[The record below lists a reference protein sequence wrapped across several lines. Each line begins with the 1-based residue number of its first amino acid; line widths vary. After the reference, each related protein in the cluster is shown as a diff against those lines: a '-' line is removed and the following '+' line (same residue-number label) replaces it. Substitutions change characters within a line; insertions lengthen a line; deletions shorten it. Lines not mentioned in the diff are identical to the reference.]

1 MKPTR
6 RNFFSLSLL
15 SLAVTSGCT
24 KPQQPPPTTA
34 GSALDTSNERE
45 ISYSIEREEQG
56 KAVRV
61 PETFQ
66 FKSGDR
72 FRLRFRPGFSA
83 FVYVAN
89 RGKGENSYSVLFP
102 LPAERSRN
110 PLAVGTEVVLPNDKE
125 WMRFDKVAGNEY
137 LFLIAASKALVD
149 LEQIGAQIPRDTFE
163 SQLAG
168 IERQYQ
174 PTSSRRFQDGDLTK
188 FFAAR
193 EGDIAI
199 VVRLAL
205 QHG

>member
-1 MKPTR
+1 MGLSR
-6 RNFFSLSLL
+6 RDFIAASVVG
-15 SLAVTSGCT
+15 LAATNACD
-24 KPQQPPPTTA
+24 KPQQQPPTRTA
-34 GSALDTSNERE
+34 PGLDNASERE
-45 ISYSIEREEQG
+45 ISYLLLREDSG

-66 FKSGDR
+66 FQSGEK
-72 FRLRFRPGFSA
+72 FRLRFRPGFPA
-83 FVYVAN
+83 YIYVAN

-110 PLAVGTEVVLPNDKE
+110 PLPAGTAVGVPNDTE
-125 WMRFDKVAGNEY
+125 WLRFDKVPGNEY
-137 LFLIAASKALVD
+137 FVLIASSVALPD
-149 LEQIGAQIPRDTFE
+149 LEKAGAQIGLDTFE
-163 SQLAG
+163 AQLAN

-174 PTSSRRFQDGDLTK
+174 PTSSRRFQDGDWTK

-199 VVRLAL
+199 VVRLPL